1 MAKLR
6 AQHDEELGASKKDSD
21 DRVAQLRA
29 QADMLRS
36 NLGLPT
42 GTYDHKK
49 AAGRRTGLTE

>member
-6 AQHDEELGASKKDSD
+6 EQHREELGASKQDAD

-49 AAGRRTGLTE
+49 AGRRTGLTE